1 MKSTSP
7 RQLATFISLIFS
19 LLFAGTI
26 YLLFRYNP
34 EHWLVLAIIAGIIFF
49 LLGYYI
55 IYYTLNNFI
64 FEKIQPVYKT
74 IHEFSLSQAEL
85 KKQLSQKDM
94 IGLMNRDVKD
104 WAEKK
109 TKEIKKLR
117 QLEKYRKDF
126 LGNVMHELK
135 TPIFNIQ
142 GYVLTLIDG
151 GLDDPSINRSYLERT
166 EKSINRMISIVEDL
180 ESISHLESGEL
191 KLQLESFDIVKLV
204 EEVFEIMEMKASQ
217 KGIKLGFD
225 TGHTKAIKVLA
236 DRKRIQDVMN
246 NLIINSINYG
256 VEGGK
261 TMVSFMDMGIN
272 LLVDVTDNGI
282 GIGEKDIPRIFER
295 FYRTDKSRS
304 RDQGGTGLGLAIT
317 KHIIEAHNQTI
328 SVKSKVDKGSSFVFT
343 LKKFNLYTIPRR
355 V

>member
-1 MKSTSP
+1 MKSSSP
-7 RQLATFISLIFS
+7 RQLAAYIA
-19 LLFAGTI
+19 LLFALIFGGTI
-26 YLLFRYNP
+26 YLLFRYKP
-34 EHWLVLAIIAGIIFF
+34 EHIGTFAIIATIAF
-49 LLGYYI
+49 LILGFYI

-74 IHEFSLSQAEL
+74 IHDFSLSQKEL
-85 KKQLSQKDM
+85 KKQLAEKDM
-94 IGLMNRDVKD
+94 IGLMNREVEK

-109 TKEIKKLR
+109 SKEIKKLK

-151 GLDDPSINRSYLERT
+151 GLDDPNINLLYLQRT
-166 EKSINRMISIVEDL
+166 EKSINRLISIVEDL
-180 ESISHLESGEL
+180 ETISQLESGEMKL
-191 KLQLESFDIVKLV
+191 KLEEFDIVKLV
-204 EEVFEIMEMKASQ
+204 DEIFEIMEMKASQ
-217 KGIKLGFD
+217 KNIKLGFD
-225 TGHTKAIKVLA
+225 TGHIKPIKVLA
-236 DRKRIQDVMN
+236 DKKRIQDVMN

-256 VEGGK
+256 VQGGK
-261 TMVSFMDMGIN
+261 TLVSFMDMGEN

-282 GIGEKDIPRIFER
+282 GINEKDIPRIFER

-304 RDQGGTGLGLAIT
+304 RDEGGTGLGLSIV
-317 KHIIEAHNQTI
+317 KHIIEAHTQTI
-328 SVKSKVDKGSSFVFT
+328 NVRSRVDRGSSFAFT
-343 LKKFNLYTIPRR
+343 LKK